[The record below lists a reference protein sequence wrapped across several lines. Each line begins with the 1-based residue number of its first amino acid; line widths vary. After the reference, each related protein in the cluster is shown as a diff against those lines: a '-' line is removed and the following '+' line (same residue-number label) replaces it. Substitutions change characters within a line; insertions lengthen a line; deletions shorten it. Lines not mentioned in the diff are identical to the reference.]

1 VSAARESESI
11 PFTAGLT
18 FRQAAATL
26 LIVLVLG
33 LIAGAIELM
42 TDWRSMRGEIRQQ
55 THGTLELVRGPAAEA
70 AYQFNDELAE
80 QVVEGL
86 FANRQIQRVL
96 LLDDF
101 GGVIAERDRAGAE
114 EPGPL
119 VTWLF
124 GDVADFS
131 INLYHGP
138 EGAGGEHV
146 GTLGVTLAET
156 EIASSFMER
165 GLVIVVV
172 GLAKA
177 LIISAL
183 VVLIFYFMIT
193 RPLLGLHSAISRI
206 DPARPGAWSRPRFRG
221 HDRDELGRIVESL
234 DALMLAFQQ
243 GLEQRDKARDEN
255 VRMGAELDVSR
266 RIQHILLPSAE
277 ELAAISTLDIATYME
292 AADEVGG
299 DYYDILSHADGVRIG
314 IGDVTGHGLESGVVM
329 LMTQSAVRTM
339 LASGEAD
346 IVRVM
351 AVLNNIIY
359 NNVQRMGSGKNL
371 TLALLDYQPVSDRA
385 PALNGESGRL
395 RISGQHETVIVIRA
409 DGSEQVIDTDE
420 LGFPI
425 GLVEEMAEFVGETSI
440 TLGSGDLVVLYT
452 DGITEAADE
461 ENRLYGQEQLLDVV
475 RRCHRLAAEDIKEAI
490 VSDVKRHIGGQV
502 LFDDLTLVLLKQR

>member
-1 VSAARESESI
+1 
-11 PFTAGLT
+11 
-18 FRQAAATL
+18 
-26 LIVLVLG
+26 
-33 LIAGAIELM
+33 
-42 TDWRSMRGEIRQQ
+42 
-55 THGTLELVRGPAAEA
+55 
-70 AYQFNDELAE
+70 
-80 QVVEGL
+80 
-86 FANRQIQRVL
+86 
-96 LLDDF
+96 
-101 GGVIAERDRAGAE
+101 
-114 EPGPL
+114 
-119 VTWLF
+119 
-124 GDVADFS
+124 
-131 INLYHGP
+131 
-138 EGAGGEHV
+138 
-146 GTLGVTLAET
+146 
-156 EIASSFMER
+156 
-165 GLVIVVV
+165 
-172 GLAKA
+172 
-177 LIISAL
+177 
-183 VVLIFYFMIT
+183 
-193 RPLLGLHSAISRI
+193 
-206 DPARPGAWSRPRFRG
+206 
-221 HDRDELGRIVESL
+221 
-234 DALMLAFQQ
+234 
-243 GLEQRDKARDEN
+243 
-255 VRMGAELDVSR
+255 
-266 RIQHILLPSAE
+266 
-277 ELAAISTLDIATYME
+277 ME

-502 LFDDLTLVLLKQR
+502 LFDDLTLVILKQR